1 MEDEN
6 SDAYKE
12 AEAQLEKDLKGIIED
27 DDNIEEIEMTECE
40 FSPASD
46 SRKRR
51 QGLDFISPLQFHL
64 CT

>member
-27 DDNIEEIEMTECE
+27 DDNIEEIEMTECD

-51 QGLDFISPLQFHL
+51 QGPDFK
-64 CT
+64 